1 MLPVTLGFLTT
12 GDRPRAVLHG
22 SHPDAKTP
30 FNVLN
35 ASVFVLITNAS
46 LRDVTAG
53 TSEK

>member
-1 MLPVTLGFLTT
+1 MTLGFLTT

-53 TSEK
+53 DRKSVV